1 MNKNALHAL
10 MLCRLLLLSA
20 YENPLYPTLHGI
32 GTDSHHLPL
41 VVFRANAVK
50 KNQKTLEKIMVGVDG
65 MSGFQVSEN

>member
-20 YENPLYPTLHGI
+20 YENPLYPTLHGR
-32 GTDSHHLPL
+32 GTDLHHLPL